1 MDEENKTGQT
11 VEKIKR
17 IDFTFYSN
25 LAMVSCS
32 DSDFFIDFMQ
42 GPPEGDA
49 LSTARIF
56 MAPEHAKRVLKA
68 LEKVITEFEERKQVQ
83 EE

>member
-1 MDEENKTGQT
+1 MDEENKTEQT

-32 DSDFFIDFMQ
+32 NLDFFIDFVQ
-42 GPPEGDA
+42 SPPENGV

>member
-1 MDEENKTGQT
+1 M
-11 VEKIKR
+11 R
-17 IDFTFYSN
+17 SR
-25 LAMVSCS
+25 SCV
-32 DSDFFIDFMQ
+32 FFIDFMQ

>member
-1 MDEENKTGQT
+1 MNEENKTEQT
-11 VEKIKR
+11 AEKTKK

-32 DSDFFIDFMQ
+32 ESDFFIDFMQ
-42 GPPEGDA
+42 GPPEGEA
-49 LSTARIF
+49 LSTARVF

-83 EE
+83 KE

>member
-1 MDEENKTGQT
+1 MDKENKTEQT
-11 VEKIKR
+11 AEKVKR

>member
-1 MDEENKTGQT
+1 MDEENKTEQT

-32 DSDFFIDFMQ
+32 ESDFFIDFMQ
-42 GPPEGDA
+42 GPPEGEA
-49 LSTARIF
+49 NANKYKKNNWCCF
-56 MAPEHAKRVLKA
+56 HA
-68 LEKVITEFEERKQVQ
+68 TTQQ
-83 EE
+83 NPSDN